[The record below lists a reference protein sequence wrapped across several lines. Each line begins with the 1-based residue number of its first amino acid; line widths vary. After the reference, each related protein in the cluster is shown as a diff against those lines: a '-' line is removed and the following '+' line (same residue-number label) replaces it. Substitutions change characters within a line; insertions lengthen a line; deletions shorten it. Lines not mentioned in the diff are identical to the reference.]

1 MKYSFTQKTKLIKKL
16 ANFGISS
23 EKDLKAIKLADLKYL
38 KLKSNEVALLCEL
51 QEIVK
56 SGSLYSYLAET
67 EITDNNHNK
76 DTHDDQYNY
85 GNNNGETM

>member
-16 ANFGISS
+16 ADFGISS

-38 KLKSNEVALLCEL
+38 KLNSNEVALLCEL

-56 SGSLYSYLAET
+56 SGNLYSYLAET
-67 EITDNNHNK
+67 ENTDNNHNN

-85 GNNNGETM
+85 GNNNGKTM

>member
-23 EKDLKAIKLADLKYL
+23 EKDLKAIKLADLKHL
-38 KLKSNEVALLCEL
+38 KLNSNEIALLCEL

-67 EITDNNHNK
+67 ENADNNHNK
-76 DTHDDQYNY
+76 DMHDDQYNY

>member
-1 MKYSFTQKTKLIKKL
+1 MRYSFTQKTKLIKKL
-16 ANFGISS
+16 ADFGISS

-38 KLKSNEVALLCEL
+38 KLNSNEVALLCEL

-67 EITDNNHNK
+67 ENTDNNHNK

>member
-38 KLKSNEVALLCEL
+38 KLNSNEVALLCEL
-51 QEIVK
+51 QEI
-56 SGSLYSYLAET
+56 
-67 EITDNNHNK
+67 I
-76 DTHDDQYNY
+76 
-85 GNNNGETM
+85 